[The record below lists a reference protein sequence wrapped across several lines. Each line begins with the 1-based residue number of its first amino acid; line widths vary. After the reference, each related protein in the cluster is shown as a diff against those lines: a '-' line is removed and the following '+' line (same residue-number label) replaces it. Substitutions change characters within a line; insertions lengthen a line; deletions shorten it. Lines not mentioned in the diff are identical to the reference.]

1 MTITGVGDDVA
12 ARQDDER
19 NKSVIFKNCAPFI
32 NCKMK

>member
-1 MTITGVGDDVA
+1 MTITGAGDYVA

-19 NKSVIFKNCAPFI
+19 NKGVIFKKCAPFI